1 MVATAARTVQDRACH
16 AMHVNFLSPGDP
28 KIPIEYQVRRVRDG
42 RRFVQRQ
49 VSAYQ
54 RGREI
59 VLATVSF
66 TTDSADAAGFQRE
79 EMPDVPGP
87 EGLTSELD
95 QRLAVADRFA
105 PENRPWLT
113 MPRVVEV
120 RQVRPVPLF
129 DPPPVPPIAHTWI
142 KASGT
147 LPDDQA
153 LHCAVL
159 AYASDTT
166 LLDIA
171 FYPHGVSWIS
181 PKVQQASLNHGMW
194 FHRPFRIDEWLLY
207 AQHAASSAGGRAIAR
222 GSIFTR
228 DGALVASVVQEG
240 LSQVASGD
248 SAPLNQTPVLRDLQH
263 SFGRWLYGTSG
274 KTTGGVL
281 TLHELCEF
289 DLGVGCPSVRPSEQV
304 DHGLGLRQ
312 LPASGSLHVIA
323 AHRSSSL
330 IGT

>member
-1 MVATAARTVQDRACH
+1 MRNPLHTLLDAIDAKPLGDDRFQVRCVEHRRPRVFGGELLAQAVAVAARTVQDRACH

-28 KIPIEYQVRRVRDG
+28 KTPIEYSVRRVRDG
-42 RRFVQRQ
+42 RRFAQRQ
-49 VSAYQ
+49 VSGYQ

-79 EMPDVPGP
+79 PMPDVPGP
-87 EGLTSELD
+87 EGLASELD

-105 PENRPWLT
+105 PEHRPWLT
-113 MPRVVEV
+113 TPRAVEV

-142 KASGT
+142 KAVAAI
-147 LPDDQA
+147 PDDQA

-159 AYASDTT
+159 AYASDAT

-181 PKVQQASLNHGMW
+181 PKAQQASLNHGMW

-207 AQHAASSAGGRAIAR
+207 AQHVPSSAGGRAIAR
-222 GSIFTR
+222 GSVFTR

-240 LSQVASGD
+240 LSQVAPGD
-248 SAPLNQTPVLRDLQH
+248 SALG
-263 SFGRWLYGTSG
+263 GR
-274 KTTGGVL
+274 
-281 TLHELCEF
+281 
-289 DLGVGCPSVRPSEQV
+289 
-304 DHGLGLRQ
+304 
-312 LPASGSLHVIA
+312 
-323 AHRSSSL
+323 
-330 IGT
+330 

>member
-1 MVATAARTVQDRACH
+1 MRNPLHTLLDAIDAKPLGDDRFQVRCVEHRRPRVFGGELLAQAVAVAARTVQDRACH

-28 KIPIEYQVRRVRDG
+28 KTPIEYSVRRVRDG
-42 RRFVQRQ
+42 RRFAQRQ
-49 VSAYQ
+49 VSGYQ

-79 EMPDVPGP
+79 PMPDVPGP
-87 EGLTSELD
+87 EGLASELD

-105 PENRPWLT
+105 PEHRPWLT
-113 MPRVVEV
+113 TPRAVEV

-142 KASGT
+142 KAIAAM
-147 LPDDQA
+147 PDDQA

-159 AYASDTT
+159 AYASDAT

-181 PKVQQASLNHGMW
+181 PKAQQASLNHGMW

-207 AQHAASSAGGRAIAR
+207 AQHVPSSAGGRAIAR
-222 GSIFTR
+222 GSVFTR

-240 LSQVASGD
+240 LSQVAPGD
-248 SAPLNQTPVLRDLQH
+248 SALG
-263 SFGRWLYGTSG
+263 GR
-274 KTTGGVL
+274 
-281 TLHELCEF
+281 
-289 DLGVGCPSVRPSEQV
+289 
-304 DHGLGLRQ
+304 
-312 LPASGSLHVIA
+312 
-323 AHRSSSL
+323 
-330 IGT
+330 